1 MPGFNFNKQKAYIM
15 GNFSTANYFAEE
27 SRLIPREYLIKEVDF
42 EFLSLTDE
50 LIQAVQMKP
59 TYNEMVLF
67 AADSGL
73 SYNGKRIVD
82 DEKLAKRIPAL
93 WKKEEMTIDCDPSI
107 KFLAGEVVCELS
119 GLTDFIEDRRAF
131 EEDEAR
137 ELAEL
142 EAEELKAKGHLDGD
156 IEIPDVLIDNLNDEA
171 LASAALNNANV

>member
-1 MPGFNFNKQKAYIM
+1 M

-27 SRLIPREYLIKEVDF
+27 SRLIPREYLIKDVDF

-50 LIQAVQMKP
+50 LINDVKMKP
-59 TYNEMVLF
+59 TYNEMVLL

-131 EEDEAR
+131 EEDEKR
-137 ELAEL
+137 ELAGL
-142 EAEELKAKGHLDGD
+142 EEAERLEELKAQGHINGDG
-156 IEIPDVLIDNLNDEA
+156 ETPLVSIDQLNDDAEEERSVA
-171 LASAALNNANV
+171 